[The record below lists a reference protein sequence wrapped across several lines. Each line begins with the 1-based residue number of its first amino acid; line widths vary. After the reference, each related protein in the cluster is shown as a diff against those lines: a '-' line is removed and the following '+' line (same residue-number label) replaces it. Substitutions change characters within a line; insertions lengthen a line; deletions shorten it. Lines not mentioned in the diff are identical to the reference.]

1 MLGKLSEKDS
11 SADFSY
17 GYKRFSLLGA
27 LINGMVLT
35 IGSIWVISEAIP
47 KLFNPEMPMIE
58 GMLGL
63 AILGILVNGYAAFKL
78 SSGKTLNERILNWH
92 LLEDVLGWLA
102 VFIVSIV
109 LIFIEWPILDPLL
122 AIGFTLFIL
131 LGVLRNMSTTLKL
144 FLQGVPDKELA
155 TKVEDILKSIPE
167 VQQFHHLHLWSLDG
181 ESHVLTVHINLRP
194 STSLEKLKSIRQQVS
209 QALSD
214 LNLSHTT
221 IQFEL
226 DKEYCR
232 NVE

>member
-27 LINGMVLT
+27 LINGMMLT

-92 LLEDVLGWLA
+92 LLEDVLG
-102 VFIVSIV
+102 
-109 LIFIEWPILDPLL
+109 
-122 AIGFTLFIL
+122 
-131 LGVLRNMSTTLKL
+131 
-144 FLQGVPDKELA
+144 
-155 TKVEDILKSIPE
+155 
-167 VQQFHHLHLWSLDG
+167 
-181 ESHVLTVHINLRP
+181 
-194 STSLEKLKSIRQQVS
+194 
-209 QALSD
+209 
-214 LNLSHTT
+214 
-221 IQFEL
+221 
-226 DKEYCR
+226 
-232 NVE
+232 